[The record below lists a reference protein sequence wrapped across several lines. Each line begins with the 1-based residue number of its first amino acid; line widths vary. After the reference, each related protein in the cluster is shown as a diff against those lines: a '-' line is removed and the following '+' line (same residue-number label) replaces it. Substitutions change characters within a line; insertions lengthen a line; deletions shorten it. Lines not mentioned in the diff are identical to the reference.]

1 MEGRMAATNLI
12 DERET
17 EAERVMSWRLR
28 ELERAGYEPTAAFE
42 LAGRADVD
50 LHLAVDLAH
59 YGCPVDTALR
69 ILL

>member
-1 MEGRMAATNLI
+1 MAATHLI

-17 EAERVMSWRLR
+17 EAERVMGWRLR

-42 LAGRADVD
+42 LAGRTDID
-50 LHLAVDLAH
+50 LHRAVELARG
-59 YGCPVDTALR
+59 GCPVDTALR